1 MKKQFIKHYL
11 ASLFLVILVGN
22 VSARTVATVGSTAI
36 DSSEVDK
43 QVNLIV
49 KDSGGKIKRSKMLE
63 RDVLELSLIH
73 I

>member
-36 DSSEVDK
+36 DST
-43 QVNLIV
+43 L
-49 KDSGGKIKRSKMLE
+49 R
-63 RDVLELSLIH
+63 
-73 I
+73 